1 MDGENI
7 VGYMFKTGQTCEY
20 EERVVAAITFPELYS
35 EVSVIVDNG
44 VEYLNVKGGFHQDIT
59 IQQMS
64 RIRGLLEPKNNLGF
78 DVYTGEALTNLVN
91 TVSQKTPRYAVQDLY
106 TQLHDYQAGKIYL
119 IKGIR
124 RTGKTTVM
132 LQTIAALIGTGVRGT
147 DIGYIKVNPT
157 TSRDTI
163 KSHLINLMGSNN
175 WQYLFVDGTTAVPNI
190 MESMKWMADV
200 LAKKKRIILT
210 GKDSYVWSI
219 AEKDILFG
227 RTTSIDLTHISLEE
241 YCSIFNVDRDK
252 TSAVIEFMNFGSVT
266 DKNESLQVSIV
277 ENIVSTIE
285 RNKIITAPHV
295 GDLAKATRE

>member
-1 MDGENI
+1 VIDGENI
-7 VGYMFKTGQTCEY
+7 VGYMFKAGQTCGY
-20 EERVVAAITFPELYS
+20 EEHVIAVIAFPELYG
-35 EVSVIVDNG
+35 EVNVVADNG
-44 VEYLNVKGGFHQDIT
+44 EEYLDVAGGFHQDIT
-59 IQQMS
+59 IQQIS
-64 RIRGLLEPKNNLGF
+64 SIRRF
-78 DVYTGEALTNLVN
+78 DAYTGETLTNLIN
-91 TVSQKTPRYAVQDLY
+91 TVSQRTPRYAVQDLY
-106 TQLHDYQAGKIYL
+106 TQLQDYQPGKIYL